1 MVEYKDVQ
9 YLYKGNVAVYC
20 RVSTAGQ
27 NISQQI
33 NLAEIYLS
41 QNNINSNDVKY
52 YLDDNVSANKLSV
65 DKRPELSNLLNEIRA
80 GRIKNVI
87 VQSRDRLAR
96 NFYEYIE
103 LIKEFYKYSV
113 KVKFTDSG
121 QVAFSNDFVT
131 EGILGILAQSE
142 GRNIA
147 NKTNSAV
154 RRFPNS
160 IFGFNIIGKRSEKKY
175 IPNPELVHKI
185 RTLFSN
191 VANLTSADQLMELI
205 LNHKNDFKDYTKFF
219 ASLTNPF
226 YAGYISLQG
235 TYVRLEHVEPLISLD
250 VFKKAQ
256 ESLAILKEQ
265 IQALINKIVDKGIV
279 HPICSHC
286 KTPMTIRNN
295 EQLDGYFVCSKKG
308 HTRFSIEIQQFNTL
322 ISEQVEEL
330 LENLDSKKF
339 KKDVFAQLLVREKE
353 LQHQYNYVD
362 KQLKANNANLI
373 SLIGTSSDNS
383 KFDELIAQ
391 ANVFEDRL
399 RQLHSMLN
407 RIGQVR
413 IDINNF
419 VNKLRTQLVKELLKY
434 EKPFLIKQLI
444 SKVELNSEAII
455 YHTHFGQ
462 YILGDEEIYD
472 YQA

>member
-191 VANLTSADQLMELI
+191 VANLTSADQLMELM

-219 ASLTNPF
+219 ASLTNP
-226 YAGYISLQG
+226 S
-235 TYVRLEHVEPLISLD
+235 
-250 VFKKAQ
+250 
-256 ESLAILKEQ
+256 
-265 IQALINKIVDKGIV
+265 
-279 HPICSHC
+279 
-286 KTPMTIRNN
+286 
-295 EQLDGYFVCSKKG
+295 
-308 HTRFSIEIQQFNTL
+308 
-322 ISEQVEEL
+322 
-330 LENLDSKKF
+330 
-339 KKDVFAQLLVREKE
+339 
-353 LQHQYNYVD
+353 
-362 KQLKANNANLI
+362 
-373 SLIGTSSDNS
+373 
-383 KFDELIAQ
+383 
-391 ANVFEDRL
+391 
-399 RQLHSMLN
+399 
-407 RIGQVR
+407 
-413 IDINNF
+413 
-419 VNKLRTQLVKELLKY
+419 
-434 EKPFLIKQLI
+434 
-444 SKVELNSEAII
+444 
-455 YHTHFGQ
+455 
-462 YILGDEEIYD
+462 
-472 YQA
+472 